1 MNLQQQEQQGSEPA
15 GTTGIVLPFS
25 AIHRNMLALV
35 GGKGAN
41 LGEMAGAGLPVPP
54 GFCITTPAYEQVA
67 SEAGL
72 EAVLDARAG
81 NAGNPEQLAELAQ
94 AARACIQS
102 ATIPEHVAAS
112 IADAYRLL
120 GESSPIPVAVRSS
133 ATAEDL
139 PFASFAGQ
147 QDTFR

>member
-1 MNLQQQEQQGSEPA
+1 MSLRQEKQERGEQNHA
-15 GTTGIVLPFS
+15 TTSDFALPLRTLNR
-25 AIHRNMLALV
+25 HMLALV

-72 EAVLDARAG
+72 EAALDARVG

-94 AARACIQS
+94 AARACLQS
-102 ATIPEHVAAS
+102 ATTPPHVARA
-112 IADAYRLL
+112 I
-120 GESSPIPVAVRSS
+120 
-133 ATAEDL
+133 
-139 PFASFAGQ
+139 
-147 QDTFR
+147 